1 MFHIAHL
8 RPFEPN
14 DEAMFPGRDAQV
26 FYDFG
31 LDTEEEFEVD
41 EIIAHHWEGQTI
53 EFYVRFKDR
62 DIFWEA
68 YENCKDGTYS
78 GRPTRIART
87 LQLSIG
93 ILSYMAWPIGAAC
106 PRTSTRRVHLHAGI
120 DYCN

>member
-68 YENCKDGTYS
+68 YKNCKDGDIFWEAYENCKDLAALNRYLELHGVANW
-78 GRPTRIART
+78 RRLPKNEHPT
-87 LQLSIG
+87 
-93 ILSYMAWPIGAAC
+93 GA
-106 PRTSTRRVHLHAGI
+106 PSRRH
-120 DYCN
+120 